1 MSNGNTR
8 RPKPVKSAV
17 KMPEDTSWRDDG
29 KMMEPKDGNFWGI

>member
-17 KMPEDTSWRDDG
+17 PEDTSWRDDG